1 MAYIGNSPEKGNFRK
16 ADSISVVNG
25 QATYN
30 LLVGGVAV
38 NPNQNQCIV
47 SLNGVVQSS
56 GDSFT
61 CASSQI
67 TFVSNLQTGDVI
79 DFILILGDTLNVG
92 TVSDD
97 TIGLAQL
104 SATGSPS
111 SSNFLRGD
119 NSWATAGGANTPA
132 FEAFLSATTSNIT
145 NDTDTLI
152 TFDTEV
158 FDSDSKYD
166 TSNGRFTPAVAGKYL
181 LYGSVQILGTSTA
194 DSNENIVKLYKNGSQ
209 HMVTYW
215 ITSIPQGVISWTT
228 TVDFNTTDYMQ
239 VYAKI
244 NNSSGDRKIVGAAA
258 NQKYT
263 WFGGHKLIT

>member
-1 MAYIGNSPEKGNFRK
+1 MAIDKIDVTKGITGNLPV
-16 ADSISVVNG
+16 A
-25 QATYN
+25 N
-30 LLVGGVAV
+30 L
-38 NPNQNQCIV
+38 N
-47 SLNGVVQSS
+47 S
-56 GDSFT
+56 GTS
-61 CASSQI
+61 ASSS
-67 TFVSNLQTGDVI
+67 TFW
-79 DFILILGDTLNVG
+79 
-92 TVSDD
+92 
-97 TIGLAQL
+97 
-104 SATGSPS
+104 
-111 SSNFLRGD
+111 RGD
-119 NSWATAGGANTPA
+119 GTWASAGGTNTPA
-132 FEAFLSATTSNIT
+132 FESFLSATTSNIT

-166 TSNGRFTPAVAGKYL
+166 TSNGRFTPGTAGKYL

-244 NNSSGDRKIVGAAA
+244 NNSSGDRKIVGAAS